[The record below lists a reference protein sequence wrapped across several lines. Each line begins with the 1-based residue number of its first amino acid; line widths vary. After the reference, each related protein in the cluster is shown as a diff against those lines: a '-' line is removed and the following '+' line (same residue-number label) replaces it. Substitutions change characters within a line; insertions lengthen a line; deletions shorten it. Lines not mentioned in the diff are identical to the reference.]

1 VKLSA
6 ARLLDGLTRGMNA
19 LGTCVVLFIMGVVLT
34 DVIGRGLFSK
44 PLTGTAE
51 MVAMSIA
58 VVVYLQFPSTLAA
71 GRVIAADGLVAWLG
85 KRSVRAEQWLLGVH
99 HAIGAGLF
107 AVTARYVWALLLI
120 AYDSGDYYGNPAMF
134 SFPKWPIISVV
145 LLGCAIMSL
154 QYLLM
159 ALGFMRCGY
168 QRRRLLEIDPSTKA
182 IS

>member
-1 VKLSA
+1 MALTRWFNA
-6 ARLLDGLTRGMNA
+6 LTRGMNA
-19 LGTCVVLFIMGVVLT
+19 LGTCLVLFIMGVVLT
-34 DVIGRGLFSK
+34 DVVGRGLFNK

-71 GRVIAADGLVAWLG
+71 GRVIAADGLVEWLG

-99 HAIGAGLF
+99 HLVGAGLF
-107 AVTARYVWALLLI
+107 AVTARYVWSLLVI
-120 AYDSGDYYGNPAMF
+120 AYDSGDYYGTPAMF

-159 ALGFMRCGY
+159 ALGFARCGY